1 MILLIKN
8 TFIDKS
14 VGFCHTYSLTT
25 NNKRIRARCGTIEN
39 LFSWRLNYEFT
50 NKSAI
55 QFYLLIKENC
65 ITIIMYF
72 KYLYIALMLVFQLL
86 WLPLPVLVLMLFLCC
101 LSSFAALHLLF
112 RLILTSFESIT
123 MYRFLS
129 KLSPAAH
136 ALSFRF
142 FSSLSS
148 FSSWTHWHSLFVAN
162 VFQL

>member
-1 MILLIKN
+1 MAFA
-8 TFIDKS
+8 T
-14 VGFCHTYSLTT
+14 HTRSQPTT
-25 NNKRIRARCGTIEN
+25 NNKRICSWCGTIEN
-39 LFSWRLNYEFT
+39 IFNWRLNYEFT

-86 WLPLPVLVLMLFLCC
+86 WLFPVLVLVMMLFHSC

-142 FSSLSS
+142 YILSRC
-148 FSSWTHWHSLFVAN
+148 FHHRERTDTRYLLLMYFNCNFA
-162 VFQL
+162 